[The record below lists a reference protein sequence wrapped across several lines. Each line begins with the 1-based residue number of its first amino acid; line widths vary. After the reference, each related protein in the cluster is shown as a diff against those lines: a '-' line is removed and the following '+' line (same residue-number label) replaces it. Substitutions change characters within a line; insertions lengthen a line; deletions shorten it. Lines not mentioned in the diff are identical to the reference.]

1 MLVSRGDDD
10 TVRARL
16 RMRLILPL
24 GISFEP
30 FFSFFFLSA
39 SFLFEKQTNTQI
51 NRERECVSALCAT
64 SDIVVYHPFLHIFI
78 LNTLNTKAK
87 ARATNHLWRKTE
99 AAARDFLD

>member
-1 MLVSRGDDD
+1 MAWGTEAAFRPCCISASRRSRFG
-10 TVRARL
+10 L
-16 RMRLILPL
+16 
-24 GISFEP
+24 
-30 FFSFFFLSA
+30 FFLAA

-64 SDIVVYHPFLHIFI
+64 SGIVVYHPFLHIFI

>member
-16 RMRLILPL
+16 RMRLILPRDKL
-24 GISFEP
+24 
-30 FFSFFFLSA
+30 FFAFFLGCPSTKYD
-39 SFLFEKQTNTQI
+39 KQTNKQ
-51 NRERECVSALCAT
+51 RERVCVSALCAT
-64 SDIVVYHPFLHIFI
+64 SGIVVYHPFLYIFS

>member
-16 RMRLILPL
+16 RMRLILPRDKL
-24 GISFEP
+24 WAV
-30 FFSFFFLSA
+30 FFLFFLAA